1 MSYTTPE
8 LLRDHAFFVQ
18 PSVPTSATSAPADP
32 LSLQSKVTELEA
44 EVGRLREQLG
54 KAKGVNDV
62 MWETVVQKV
71 VGQKKD
77 KEKDKIG
84 VSGVSGEA
92 GDMEVD
98 GERRQKRGRT

>member
-1 MSYTTPE
+1 
-8 LLRDHAFFVQ
+8 
-18 PSVPTSATSAPADP
+18 
-32 LSLQSKVTELEA
+32 
-44 EVGRLREQLG
+44 VGRLREQLG

-77 KEKDKIG
+77 KEKDKIE
-84 VSGVSGEA
+84 VSGVSGET

-98 GERRQKRGRT
+98 GERRRKRGRT